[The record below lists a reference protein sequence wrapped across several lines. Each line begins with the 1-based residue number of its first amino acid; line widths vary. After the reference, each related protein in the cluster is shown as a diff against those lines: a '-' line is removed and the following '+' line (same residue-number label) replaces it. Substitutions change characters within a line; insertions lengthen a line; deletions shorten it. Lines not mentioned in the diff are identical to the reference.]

1 MILLDERTGKGCLV
15 NDYLPSGDLPCSLKL
30 WIFRGYCVMYVR
42 RYYSVGLYLSI
53 CIFHALSETPM
64 LSNSKKC
71 SSRFCLW
78 WTPGINLPV
87 DDPYDYTN
95 GRQDRSDE
103 GKRLRPEKRVSRSR
117 FPPHP
122 QKNKLRDKKDSQNSR
137 INFIRHLI
145 HHSRRDKHPKPRIL
159 IQHIKKILAFR
170 NDFFVCRMH
179 AQFPLECKLLHVLD
193 VVGAAEGRVFLE
205 ESRIGGGVLRGE
217 CPRKEAGEV
226 GYVDE
231 TGG

>member
-1 MILLDERTGKGCLV
+1 
-15 NDYLPSGDLPCSLKL
+15 
-30 WIFRGYCVMYVR
+30 
-42 RYYSVGLYLSI
+42 
-53 CIFHALSETPM
+53 M

-71 SSRFCLW
+71 SSQLCLW
-78 WTPGINLPV
+78 WTPGIDRPV

-103 GKRLRPEKRVSRSR
+103 GKRLRPKKRVNHSH

-122 QKNKLRDKKDSQNSR
+122 WKNNFVKKKNNSQNPR
-137 INFIRHLI
+137 IKFIRHLI
-145 HHSRRDKHPKPRIL
+145 HHGRRDQYPKPRL
-159 IQHIKKILAFR
+159 LFQHIQNILAFR
-170 NDFFVCRMH
+170 NDFSVCRMH
-179 AQFPLECKLLHVLD
+179 AQFPLECETLHFLD
-193 VVGAAEGRVFLE
+193 VVGAAEGRVSLE
-205 ESRIGGGVLRGE
+205 ESGIGGDVLRGE